1 MAMAT
6 VKLIGDR
13 LHAINQLLTVS
24 GYTIHT
30 RRYYPTEITTNLM
43 PLLVPTWGRQAIAVP
58 DAGAGQFQGARL
70 WEIELYAG
78 QWMMGY
84 PSESAQKAA
93 EAIVDP
99 LIALYAARPRLEL
112 NSATHALDGVLLTE
126 MQEDSGLV
134 SDPTGTFAVVRL
146 PILIQAHF
154 SFSYA

>member
-1 MAMAT
+1 MARAT

-13 LHAINQLLTVS
+13 LYAINQLLSVS
-24 GYTIHT
+24 GYTVHT
-30 RRYYPTEITTNLM
+30 RRYYPTEITPNIM

-70 WEIELYAG
+70 WEIQLYAG

-93 EAIVDP
+93 EAVVDE
-99 LIALYAARPRLEL
+99 LVTLYAARPRLEL
-112 NSATHALDGVLLTE
+112 NHAALDGVLLTE
-126 MQEDSGLV
+126 MQEDSGLT
-134 SDPTGTFAVVRL
+134 SDLTGAFAVVRL
-146 PILIQAHF
+146 PILIQAHY

>member
-24 GYTIHT
+24 GYTVHS
-30 RRYYPTEITTNLM
+30 RRYYPTEITTNIM
-43 PLLVPTWGRQAIAVP
+43 PLLVPTWGRQSISVP
-58 DAGAGQFQGARL
+58 DAGGGQFQGGRL

-93 EAIVDP
+93 EAIVD
-99 LIALYAARPRLEL
+99 LLVALYAERPRLEID
-112 NSATHALDGVLLTE
+112 HAPLDGVSLVE

-134 SDPTGTFAVVRL
+134 SDLTGAFAVVRL
-146 PILIQAHF
+146 PLLIHGSY
-154 SFSYA
+154 SFGYA